1 MPEILNFAN
10 PHASYLAH
18 SEEINLAIRR
28 VLDSPK
34 YILGDEV
41 EKFEEEFAEYLGV
54 KYSVGVN
61 SGTDALVLAMRALNL
76 APGDE
81 VIVPSHTATAT
92 VSAVILA
99 GGIPVFADVDQA
111 TFTLDPHSVRNAI
124 TKRTKIIIAVHLYG
138 QACDMESISA
148 IALTHSLKVIEDC
161 AQAHGAM
168 FNDQKV
174 GSFGVLSCFSFFP
187 TKNLGGVGDGGAI
200 ATNSL
205 ELALKIKS
213 LRQYGWDE
221 NRISTLASG
230 VSRLDEIQAAILRV
244 KLQYLDISNKKR
256 IDIASHYDSN
266 LSELPLQTPV
276 IRSNTSH
283 VFHLYVITI
292 DKRESIIEYLKGV
305 GVNPGIHY
313 PVPNHL
319 HPTFKKFTNEKI
331 SLVNTEKLSSRILS
345 LPVYPEMT
353 SVQVSKVIEALSTAM
368 KICL

>member
-18 SEEINLAIRR
+18 SGEINLAIRR

-41 EKFEEEFAEYLGV
+41 EKFEGEFAEYLGV

-92 VSAVILA
+92 VSAVIVA
-99 GGIPVFADVDQA
+99 GGIPVFADVDQV
-111 TFTLDPHSVRNAI
+111 TFTLDPDSVKQAI
-124 TKRTKIIIAVHLYG
+124 TRRTKIIIAVHLYG
-138 QACDMESISA
+138 QACDMESIGA
-148 IALTHSLKVIEDC
+148 IAQTHSLEIIEDC
-161 AQAHGAM
+161 AQAHGAKI
-168 FNDQKV
+168 NERKV

-205 ELALKIKS
+205 ELALKIRS

-221 NRISTLASG
+221 NRISSSASG

-244 KLQYLDISNKKR
+244 KLQNLDISNKKR
-256 IDIASHYDSN
+256 VEIASCYDSN
-266 LSELPLQTPV
+266 LSELALQTPV
-276 IRSNTSH
+276 ITSNSSH
-283 VFHLYVITI
+283 VFHLYVIKI
-292 DKRESIIEYLKGV
+292 ENRESVIEYLKEKGI
-305 GVNPGIHY
+305 NPGIHY
-313 PVPNHL
+313 PVPNHF
-319 HPTFKKFTNEKI
+319 HPAFKKFTRKEV
-331 SLVNTEKLSSRILS
+331 SLGNTENLSSKILS
-345 LPVYPEMT
+345 LPMYPEMT
-353 SVQVSKVIEALSTAM
+353 SDQISKVISALSAAV
-368 KICL
+368 KVCL